1 MPDAVEIK
9 ISIVRVVGSPFCVSI
24 DDGHLLHDRITRV
37 LDAGNFVELSFDG
50 VKRLTTAFLNA
61 SMGQLYNEYT
71 EEQIRQCVRIVEA
84 SQDSLRLIK
93 RVVDNAKR
101 FFADPVRAGE
111 QLKKLIEDE

>member
-1 MPDAVEIK
+1 MPSPVEIK
-9 ISIVRVVGSPFCVSI
+9 ISVVKVVGSPFCVSI
-24 DDGHLLHDRITRV
+24 DDGHLLHDRITRA

-71 EEQIRQCVRIVEA
+71 EEQIRQFVRIVEA

-101 FFADPVRAGE
+101 FFSDPIRGSE
-111 QLKKLIEDE
+111 QLKRLLDDE